1 MDTKEQIISESLRL
15 FNQDGEELVG
25 VREIARTLGI
35 SPGNLSYHFPRKE
48 DIIGHHLA
56 KLIGELDIL
65 IQAYLQ
71 EEEDLY
77 RLPELIKSC
86 LERQYDYRGLFHA
99 TNGSTMES
107 LSDRITTSISK
118 MGRQGQL
125 QMTEEDVLFLSGV
138 INFQLKYWLAGIALS
153 PDKTGRDSLI
163 QAQLLTIVKLL
174 LLFASPNGRIH
185 LLKFK
190 AHLMAHV

>member
-163 QAQLLTIVKLL
+163 QAQLLT
-174 LLFASPNGRIH
+174 FRIH
-185 LLKFK
+185 
-190 AHLMAHV
+190 V